1 MKEDLKDQEEV
12 KAEDQVEAEVEEKV
26 EEEETAEVENED
38 SEENEEE
45 TADSDEN
52 QDIPEDFASLE
63 DAMKVIADLQVK
75 LRNANNEVE
84 THKDKALRLQ
94 ADFDNFRKRKSKEM
108 ADNIRFA
115 NQDLLKNLL
124 PILDNFGRTLEAIEK
139 TDNLA
144 AVKEGIAMV
153 DSNMQ
158 RQLTKIGL
166 EPIEAKGKEF
176 DSEYHEAISSVP
188 IDDEEMKGKVIDE
201 IEKGYKFKDRVIR
214 FSKVIVGE

>member
-12 KAEDQVEAEVEEKV
+12 KAEDQFEAEVEEKV
-26 EEEETAEVENED
+26 EGEETAEVENED

-45 TADSDEN
+45 TADSGEN

-63 DAMKVIADLQVK
+63 DAMKVIANLQVK
-75 LRNANNEVE
+75 LRNAKTEVDA
-84 THKDKALRLQ
+84 HKDKSLRLQ

-124 PILDNFGRTLEAIEK
+124 PVLDNFGRTLDAIEK
-139 TDNLA
+139 TDNMA